1 MRRVVHE
8 RRARQRSRRAPGRL
22 GAQLLHAGL
31 VLFAFTQLFPLLW
44 VFLYSIQKSGDLFG
58 PELLK
63 LPAEP
68 QWSNYARAWSD
79 GRILQ
84 YGWNSVVVV
93 AASTVVSTALSFCM
107 AYAIARMR
115 WRLKSFALGAITL
128 GMVVPIHTTLLPNFI
143 WFGWFGLVDTR
154 VGLVIPYVAFTL
166 SFNTLIYLGPLQN
179 LPPSLEEAALIDGA
193 SWPRILWRVVLPLV
207 TPATITVAVMTFLT
221 NWNEFIM
228 ANTYLATEELRTLP
242 FSIIRFQGQY
252 SSDYAVQ
259 FACMVIVALPA
270 LALYLWFS
278 KRIMAGA
285 TAGAIKG

>member
-1 MRRVVHE
+1 MMLRGQHP
-8 RRARQRSRRAPGRL
+8 SHHAPGRL
-22 GAQLLHAGL
+22 GRQLLHAGL
-31 VLFAFTQLFPLLW
+31 VLFAFAQLFPLLW

-68 QWSNYARAWSD
+68 QWGNYARAWTD
-79 GRILQ
+79 GRILR
-84 YGWNSVVVV
+84 YGWNSLIVVT
-93 AASTVVSTALSFCM
+93 ASTVVSTALSFCM

-115 WRLKSFALGAITL
+115 WKLKSFALGAITL
-128 GMVVPIHTTLLPNFI
+128 GMVIPIHTTLLPNFI

-154 VGLVIPYVAFTL
+154 IGLVIPYVAFTL

-179 LPPSLEEAALIDGA
+179 LPPSLEEAALIDGV
-193 SWPRILWRVVLPLV
+193 SWPRILWSVVLPLA
-207 TPATITVAVMTFLT
+207 TPATVTVSVTTFLT

-270 LALYLWFS
+270 LVIYLWFS